1 MSKHMTKRIVDFIE
15 SIPDEEIEGS
25 FMILGVEFGNTGL
38 PVAKVS
44 KIYGSAASAL
54 ACITLMEELLK
65 ESKQGV
71 LDKISDITE
80 EVSEPNEE
88 QAKELASKIDK
99 LEKLGIMDRLID
111 SVQDPEEADKMKNLI
126 KELKK
131 RFGKQ

>member
-25 FMILGVEFGNTGL
+25 FMILGVEFGSSGL

-54 ACITLMEELLK
+54 ACITLMEQLIE

-71 LDKISDITE
+71 LGKISDMTE
-80 EVSEPNEE
+80 EEPSEEK
-88 QAKELASKIDK
+88 AKDLADKIER
-99 LEKLGIMDRLID
+99 LEKLGIMDTLID
-111 SVQDPEEADKMKNLI
+111 SVKDPDEAAQMKSLI